1 MRIFT
6 SFRYTTLESS
16 MAAGVTDLL
25 YSLQNV
31 VSLSVLFLA
40 AWWVEDFRSLFS
52 FAFSWR
58 HITWIIYMLAC
69 HLYIFG
75 ELLKSL
81 TRIFTGIFKICFKSS
96 FYVLDYNPLSGVLF
110 TSTFSQ
116 SMACLLIFLKYSVL
130 CSA

>member
-1 MRIFT
+1 MSSKVTVPFCIPTSNEWEFLVLHIFT
-6 SFRYTTLESS
+6 SIWCCPRSWF
-16 MAAGVTDLL
+16 VTIL
-25 YSLQNV
+25 YVFSI
-31 VSLSVLFLA
+31 
-40 AWWVEDFRSLFS
+40 SLFS

-81 TRIFTGIFKICFKSS
+81 THIFTGIFKICFKSS